1 MGMIRI
7 LFVFAVAVILP
18 GIACAKSCG
27 SMTQEL
33 SRLRQDY
40 HKYATTPPSDGAA
53 ITFDGLTAILDKIV
67 ALKHDMRKS
76 NCKIPPRRKFLEEKR

>member
-1 MGMIRI
+1 MRMVH
-7 LFVFAVAVILP
+7 LFLVLVLILP
-18 GIACAKSCG
+18 EMAIAKSCA

-53 ITFDGLTAILDKIV
+53 ITFDGLAAILDKIV
-67 ALKHDMRKS
+67 ALKNDMRKS
-76 NCKIPPRRKFLEEKR
+76 PNCKIPPRRKILEEKR